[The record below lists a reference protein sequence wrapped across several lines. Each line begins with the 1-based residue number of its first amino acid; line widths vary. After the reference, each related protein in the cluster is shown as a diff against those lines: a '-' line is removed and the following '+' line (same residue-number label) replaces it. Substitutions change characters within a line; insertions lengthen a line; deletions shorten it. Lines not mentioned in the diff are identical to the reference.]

1 MTCNTGFKTPDCESS
16 FVATC
21 SASGELTGVTTCDP
35 GAGCRRRALQ
45 SDADADTAQKTAPA
59 AGATQLP
66 PALRAVCSPYE
77 VTGNRAFVR
86 VGPQAVDGT
95 GPIEAESTVAVTC
108 EAGFAF
114 GCAVQ
119 RPSQGKAARARAKAP
134 STEQQAAIEGWEE
147 AVAAGQWQEPEPVEP
162 LCPGAWWDL
171 IDPGSAAEAD
181 PEPPLRWAV

>member
-1 MTCNTGFKTPDCESS
+1 MFYAS
-16 FVATC
+16 VAMEATTLPSTARLVLVHTIAVIWFAC
-21 SASGELTGVTTCDP
+21 QLT
-35 GAGCRRRALQ
+35 
-45 SDADADTAQKTAPA
+45 
-59 AGATQLP
+59 
-66 PALRAVCSPYE
+66 
-77 VTGNRAFVR
+77 F
-86 VGPQAVDGT
+86 
-95 GPIEAESTVAVTC
+95 

-119 RPSQGKAARARAKAP
+119 RPHQGKPARARAKAP
-134 STEQQAAIEGWEE
+134 SPEQQAAIEGWEE